1 MNIGIIDA
9 DLIGR
14 KEHNFPNL
22 AAMKLSGYHLKQGN
36 KTELIH
42 FDDIN
47 PNSLFVRHFDKVYIS
62 KVFTDTKVH
71 ENLLKLPFVEYGGT
85 GFFYDKAPNLPDEIE
100 HSFPDYNL
108 YDKWIEEKIRNG
120 KKPSYFKYYTDFSI
134 GFTTRGCFRQC
145 EFCVNRNEKRVYPHS
160 PLFEF
165 VDEKRKKICLLD
177 DNVLGCGQHWER
189 IIKELQETKKPFQF
203 KQGMDI
209 RILSEKKAELLANS
223 KYEGDYIF
231 AFDNI
236 HDKELIEKKLQ
247 IFKKYMPNVIPKLY
261 TFCGF
266 DRNDKYDL
274 DFWINDIIE
283 LLERIRIL
291 IKYNSMP
298 YIMKFHKY
306 NDYQFKTLYNLFSS
320 WGTPI
325 IFKKQSLNEY
335 HKGNKDLIK
344 FSKQYPEIAS
354 KYFDMKF
361 NTDEP
366 NPNSFEKTE
375 AGGQKIFNYGL
386 FGNTVN

>member
-1 MNIGIIDA
+1 MKIGIIDA

-14 KEHNFPNL
+14 QEHNFPNL
-22 AAMKLSGYHLKQGN
+22 AIMKLSGYHKKLNNDVK
-36 KTELIH
+36 LIH

-62 KVFTDTKVH
+62 KVFTDTKVP

-85 GFFYDKAPNLPDEIE
+85 GFFYDKAPNLSDEIE

-108 YDKWIEEKIRNG
+108 YDKWIKEKIRNG
-120 KKPSYFKYYTDFSI
+120 KKPSYFKYYTEFSI

-160 PLFEF
+160 PLSEF

-189 IIKELQETKKPFQF
+189 IIKELQATKKPFQF

-209 RILSEKKAELLANS
+209 RILTEKRAKYLSES
-223 KYEGDYIF
+223 KYEGNYIF

-236 HDKELIEKKLQ
+236 EEKEQIENRLTIWNKFYKGL
-247 IFKKYMPNVIPKLY
+247 NTVLY
-261 TFCGF
+261 CFCAF

-274 DFWINDIIE
+274 NFWKNDIID
-283 LLERIRIL
+283 LLERTKIL
-291 IKYNSMP
+291 MKYNARP
-298 YIMKFHKY
+298 YTMRFEKWDKSP
-306 NDYQFKTLYNLFSS
+306 FSYMYIHIS
-320 WGTPI
+320 RWTNNGGN
-325 IFKKQSLNEY
+325 FYKQSLREFIGN
-335 HKGNKDLIK
+335 HKSLIK
-344 FSKQYPEIAS
+344 FEKQYPEIAS

-361 NTDEP
+361 EDN
-366 NPNSFEKTE
+366 
-375 AGGQKIFNYGL
+375 KIQH
-386 FGNTVN
+386 